1 MLPVMA
7 LLMLVQ
13 STVVQSYSR
22 RAVDALENVSDP
34 NPKTRNPIP
43 DTRYPKPATRNPIP
57 DVETPHRNPDP
68 ILLFFIT
75 LTPSVE

>member
-22 RAVDALENVSDP
+22 RAVDALEQV
-34 NPKTRNPIP
+34 
-43 DTRYPKPATRNPIP
+43 RYP
-57 DVETPHRNPDP
+57 
-68 ILLFFIT
+68 
-75 LTPSVE
+75 